1 MKKVFLWIL
10 VVIIVV
16 VLGVW
21 GYLTV
26 RQSASGDAQIHVQSR
41 AVVRIS
47 VDRMLTSLA
56 KNALIHP
63 GTYFGGKKEPKKDS
77 LERIK
82 IWESGW
88 DIPANVYLFSM
99 RNDPHIYYTIQ
110 SLKDKEAFAKFLKV
124 NFALEPALLEG
135 SQFYFVKARN
145 QRSAV
150 LFNQDRFVVAF
161 GMEAAERLTVMRSLL
176 EDTKNLATVESMQL
190 DTLEADLLYTD
201 LIDKSVIRTNFY
213 NGNIKVEG
221 NIYSALWHAPEQ
233 ATARQL
239 DTSSVAYGWLNVD
252 FRPVLNQYKDSLEKH
267 KIPVDTLSK
276 YLGGYVDMQWR
287 RDPVKQTDTIVT
299 YDLDDNF
306 EMSEKKEVR
315 EAEVPD
321 LQFVIRSSPHLAAYL
336 PEKMFYKFKKQVK
349 GDLIA
354 LNTGTPADFTDAR
367 NNVAN
372 YFYLH
377 LRADSW
383 NRMFVKKDSGSAW
396 NHIDNITLSATRSTA
411 DWSVLKGEIRLK
423 QADIHALYQLF

>member
-26 RQSASGDAQIHVQSR
+26 RQSASGDAQIHVQSK

-63 GTYFGGKKEPKKDS
+63 GTYFGGKKEPKRDS

-88 DIPANVYLFSM
+88 DIPANVYLFSLQ
-99 RNDPHIYYTIQ
+99 NDPNTYYTIQ

-124 NFALEPALLEG
+124 NFALEPVLVEG
-135 SQFYFVKARN
+135 SQFYFVQARN

-150 LFNQDRFVVAF
+150 LFSQDRFVVGF
-161 GMEAAERLTVMRSLL
+161 GLGAADRLTIMRDLL
-176 EDTKNLATVESMQL
+176 ENTKNLTTAKSMQL

-201 LIDKSVIRTNFY
+201 LQNKSLVKTNFY
-213 NGNIKVEG
+213 NGNIKLEG
-221 NIYSALWHAPEQ
+221 NIYTALWHAPEQ

-239 DTSSVAYGWLNVD
+239 DTSSVAYGWLNAD
-252 FRPVLNQYKDSLEKH
+252 LRPVLNQYKDSLERH

-276 YLGGYVDMQWR
+276 YLGGYVDMQWKK
-287 RDPVKQTDTIVT
+287 DPVKQIDTIVT

-354 LNTGTPADFTDAR
+354 LNTGTPADFTDTR
-367 NNVAN
+367 NNVQN
-372 YFYLH
+372 YFYMH
-377 LRADSW
+377 LREDSW
-383 NRMFVKKDSGSAW
+383 NRIFVKKDSGSAW
-396 NHIDNITLSATRSTA
+396 NHIENITLSATRTTA
-411 DWSVLKGEIRLK
+411 DWSVLKGEVKLK
-423 QADIHALYQLF
+423 QRDIHALYQLF